1 MYNIIQLNDKDL
13 SELQTIA
20 HELGIKKTDS
30 LKKEELVYKILDE
43 QAIAGATKKV
53 AADKLKEERNED
65 KKKRS
70 RVAVKKENK
79 VFSATKN
86 GEITKAETTAPAP
99 ATKAQAQEAAIVK
112 QETATP
118 ATETPAAAP
127 KKKVGRPRKN
137 PVVNK
142 PVEEQPVAKEEKEVV
157 VTETKKAEEEKKTE
171 AKPASKPI
179 SKPASKPISKPI
191 IKPKAPAVVD
201 EESKILSLQC
211 FARQRVKL

>member
-86 GEITKAETTAPAP
+86 GEITKAETRLEHIRSFPFLL
-99 ATKAQAQEAAIVK
+99 
-112 QETATP
+112 
-118 ATETPAAAP
+118 
-127 KKKVGRPRKN
+127 VGFLGSARTRFSSEL
-137 PVVNK
+137 PVFRL
-142 PVEEQPVAKEEKEVV
+142 
-157 VTETKKAEEEKKTE
+157 
-171 AKPASKPI
+171 I
-179 SKPASKPISKPI
+179 
-191 IKPKAPAVVD
+191 
-201 EESKILSLQC
+201 
-211 FARQRVKL
+211 